1 MKMRLPLSLEVLAA
15 LASYAVA
22 LPSSSAA
29 ASSEYQRHHK
39 RAPELLGSNFGIP
52 TYNRTFDYIVVGGGN
67 AGLPLAYRL
76 AQDGKTQVAV
86 IEAGSF
92 YEISTGNTSQI
103 PANDVYWTGTSLS
116 DVNPLVDWGFHTTPQ
131 AGLGGAVAHY
141 ARGKTLG
148 GCTARNYMAYQRPT
162 TESMQVWADKVG
174 DQSYTFENMLKWYK
188 KSLNFQ
194 PPRRG
199 QRFSNATPEY
209 DQSTLNIGGPLN
221 VSFPNYA
228 QAFSTW
234 IRNAFQELGIR
245 PIKAFTSGNLIGS
258 SWDVTTINSENG
270 ERASSEAAFL
280 RPVLESGRTNLVVY
294 PETLAKKVLFD
305 GTKAIGVLVDTSG
318 AEYVL
323 SAKKEVIV
331 SAGVFQSPQLLM
343 VSGVGPAATLKQYD
357 IPVVKDSP
365 GVGQNMIDQLLFGP
379 SYRVKVSTAS
389 SLAPGL
395 SSYYEAVDKF
405 YSKHGGPLS
414 SPGGDFLGFEKI
426 PQSLRSSFSNN
437 TLKSLAEFPA
447 DWPEVEYLAVA
458 AYFGNAKNLVE
469 GSPADGSQYATLAI
483 GLVAPTSRG
492 NISISSSDMS
502 DAPLINPN
510 FLGTETDRE
519 VAIAAFRRVRQ
530 VFNSNAMAPV
540 VDGQEVYPGS
550 QYQTDNQILDY
561 ISSSFSLLF
570 HASSTCKMGSA
581 NDSMAVIDP
590 TAKVYGVQN
599 LRVVDTSSFPIL
611 PPGHPMSTVYALA
624 EKIAADIISGN

>member
-1 MKMRLPLSLEVLAA
+1 MRPHQSLGALAILAA
-15 LASYAVA
+15 A
-22 LPSSSAA
+22 LPSSATS
-29 ASSEYQRHHK
+29 SSESQQHNK
-39 RAPELLGSNFGIP
+39 RSPELLGSNFGIP
-52 TYNRTFDYIVVGGGN
+52 TYNRTFDYVVVGGGN

-86 IEAGSF
+86 VEAGSF

-103 PANDVYWTGTSLS
+103 PGNDIYWTGTSLT

-131 AGLGGAVAHY
+131 PGLGGAVAHY

-148 GCTARNYMAYQRPT
+148 GCTARNYMAYQRPS
-162 TESMQVWADKVG
+162 TESMQVWADQVG
-174 DQSYTFENMLKWYK
+174 DQSYTFENMLKWYT

-194 PPRRG
+194 PPSWG

-209 DQSTLNIGGPLN
+209 DQFTLGSGGPLN
-221 VSFPNYA
+221 LSFPNYA

-234 IRNAFQELGIR
+234 IKKAFQELGFK
-245 PIKAFTSGNLIGS
+245 PIKAFTSGELIGA
-258 SWDVTTINSENG
+258 SWDVTTINSETG
-270 ERASSEAAFL
+270 ERASSEVAFL
-280 RPVLESGRTNLVVY
+280 RPVLEAGQTNLVVY
-294 PETLAKKVLFD
+294 PQTLAKKVLFE
-305 GTKAIGVLVDTSG
+305 GTKATGVLVDTSG
-318 AEYVL
+318 TEYVL
-323 SAKKEVIV
+323 SANKEVII
-331 SAGVFQSPQLLM
+331 SAGTFQSPQLLM
-343 VSGVGPAATLKQYD
+343 VSGVGPAATLKQHD

-395 SSYYEAVDKF
+395 PSYYEAIDEF
-405 YSKHGGPLS
+405 YTKQGGPLS

-426 PQSLRSSFSNN
+426 PQSLRSSFSNE

-458 AYFGNAKNLVE
+458 AYFGNAKNLVF
-469 GSPADGSQYATLAI
+469 GSPTDGSQYATLAI

-492 NISISSSDMS
+492 NISISSADMS

-510 FLGTETDRE
+510 FLGTKTDRE
-519 VAIAAFRRVRQ
+519 VAIAAFRRVRD
-530 VFNSNAMAPV
+530 VFNSSAMAQI
-540 VDGQEVYPGS
+540 VDGQEAYPGPH
-550 QYQTDNQILDY
+550 YQTDEQILDY

-570 HASSTCKMGSA
+570 HASSTCKMGLES
-581 NDSMAVIDP
+581 DSMAVIDP

-599 LRVVDTSSFPIL
+599 LRVVDASSFPLL

-624 EKIAADIISGN
+624 EKIAANIISGN